1 LCLVALHLPTVVLPL
16 LAAEDSRRRVLT
28 TVAVATLLLL
38 LLLVAMEPL
47 QTGNVVDDDLD

>member
-1 LCLVALHLPTVVLPL
+1 MCLVALHLPTVVLPL

-28 TVAVATLLLL
+28 TVAMATLLLL
-38 LLLVAMEPL
+38 LLVAVEPL